1 LFPMEIIAALVFS
14 FLLVGISFVINRR
27 LLQGRL
33 VIDVYHLALT
43 ASSVLLL
50 AIIAESLI
58 NPFYESWFGSK
69 LWVYHVFPLYDG
81 NVSALAVIVWSAY
94 GIHLYFTRQSL
105 EKKLRAGWNHNGAKA
120 LIVGLEAPF
129 IFEVSGNLLFLL
141 LSNNYYAY
149 YLPADVYHLTSL
161 QVIPVYTCCVFF
173 GLLILKQLEGL
184 PRLPILPPALFASGI
199 AYLFAGSVLK

>member
-1 LFPMEIIAALVFS
+1 MEIITAFLFS
-14 FLLVGISFVINRR
+14 FLLAGGSFVINRR
-27 LLQGRL
+27 LLKGQL
-33 VIDVYHLALT
+33 VVDVYHLALT

-58 NPFYESWFGSK
+58 NPFYELWFGSK

-105 EKKLRAGWNHNGAKA
+105 DKKLRAGWNRNGAKA
-120 LIVGLEAPF
+120 LIIGLEAPF
-129 IFEVSGNLLFLL
+129 IFEVSGNLLFLQ
-141 LSNNYYAY
+141 LSNHYYAY

-161 QVIPVYTCCVFF
+161 QVVPVYSFCIFF

-184 PRLPILPPALFASGI
+184 PRILMLPPALFASGI
-199 AYLFAGSVLK
+199 AYLFAGSA